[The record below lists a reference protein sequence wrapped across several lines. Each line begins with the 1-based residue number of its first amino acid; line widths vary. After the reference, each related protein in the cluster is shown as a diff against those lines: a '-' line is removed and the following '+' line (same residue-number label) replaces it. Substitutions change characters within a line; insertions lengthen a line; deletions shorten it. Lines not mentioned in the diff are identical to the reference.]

1 MKQRDSQLE
10 GPLKKDKL
18 HVLLNCEE
26 QKGQKGRKTRDQ
38 ATDTIQGSNARRSFL
53 QLVQRRYLEQVKY
66 SNIPE
71 RKKEGCAYI
80 YREREKECI

>member
-1 MKQRDSQLE
+1 M
-10 GPLKKDKL
+10 
-18 HVLLNCEE
+18 
-26 QKGQKGRKTRDQ
+26 RDQ

-66 SNIPE
+66 SNILE
-71 RKKEGCAYI
+71 RQKEGCAYI